1 MDGLIEQLKSV
12 TVQNTS
18 ETRNFS
24 GQQVFQFRPES
35 GLWEPYNILYSYF
48 ALWLTFTCLILDCG
62 GMVKV
67 TSDIEIKSEGYPTRI
82 YPKNHLCSWFY
93 YSDQKFNVS
102 IDVKMSVTSCTASK
116 VEIHQ
121 GTDQNATFTI
131 CGNTLVS
138 PMRNLNRLL
147 IVMKAGDVV
156 MTMAF
161 RAYFSLNCHNPE
173 TTVVKPTVIKTVE
186 STPIVSTKP
195 SSGDSTLDKT
205 TFIYQGSSLVI

>member
-1 MDGLIEQLKSV
+1 MLK
-12 TVQNTS
+12 
-18 ETRNFS
+18 
-24 GQQVFQFRPES
+24 
-35 GLWEPYNILYSYF
+35 I
-48 ALWLTFTCLILDCG
+48 
-62 GMVKV
+62 
-67 TSDIEIKSEGYPTRI
+67 TSDTVIESEGYPLQL
-82 YPKNHLCSWFY
+82 YKKNHLCSWFY

-131 CGNTLVS
+131 CRNTLV
-138 PMRNLNRLL
+138 PPLRNLNRLL
-147 IVMKAGDVV
+147 IVMKAGDVE
-156 MTMAF
+156 MAMAF
-161 RAYFSLNCHNPE
+161 RAYFNLSCHNPG

-195 SSGDSTLDKT
+195 PSGHSTLVKT

>member
-1 MDGLIEQLKSV
+1 
-12 TVQNTS
+12 
-18 ETRNFS
+18 
-24 GQQVFQFRPES
+24 
-35 GLWEPYNILYSYF
+35 
-48 ALWLTFTCLILDCG
+48 
-62 GMVKV
+62 
-67 TSDIEIKSEGYPTRI
+67 
-82 YPKNHLCSWFY
+82 
-93 YSDQKFNVS
+93 
-102 IDVKMSVTSCTASK
+102 MSVTSCTASK

>member
-1 MDGLIEQLKSV
+1 
-12 TVQNTS
+12 
-18 ETRNFS
+18 
-24 GQQVFQFRPES
+24 
-35 GLWEPYNILYSYF
+35 
-48 ALWLTFTCLILDCG
+48 
-62 GMVKV
+62 MVKV

-131 CGNTLVS
+131 CRTTTVS
-138 PMRNLNRLL
+138 PLRNFNRLL
-147 IVMKAGDVV
+147 IVMKVDDVA
-156 MTMAF
+156 MAMAF
-161 RAYFSLNCHNPE
+161 RAYFNLSRHNAK
-173 TTVVKPTVIKTVE
+173 TTVAKTTVIKTTLE

-195 SSGDSTLDKT
+195 LSGNSTVAKTTVIKTTLESTPIVSTKPPSGNSTLVKT
-205 TFIYQGSSLVI
+205 SIIYRGSPLVIQFK